1 MDNEQTLNQQVA
13 EDSGKVSLTNI
24 LYALRSHLLFIL
36 IVTILFA
43 AGGFAYSKIR
53 KPVYTASV
61 PVQFDVVVKALDE
74 HGDETG
80 KNNQVASTNYL
91 FKYIESAV
99 GICKSGEVIDR
110 ANVYYSFYL
119 RSGKSMDDFIKEL
132 TEAYNPVKSSHSEIP
147 GYEVTDENRDENR
160 NKWFNSGNVGTK
172 YTSKDKN
179 NEQVVDFSLWVKNLD
194 IVQAKEMAR
203 VYVLAADVSLNEI
216 LDFDNGNGTAG
227 LIDLAGAVSGVSA
240 SPDMSKTKIVIIAAA
255 LGVVLALLTVYIMYL
270 VDNTVK
276 SKEQLEAMSG
286 ANVIAY
292 IDDVA
297 EVK

>member
-1 MDNEQTLNQQVA
+1 MDNEQSLNQQVA

-91 FKYIESAV
+91 FRYIESAV